1 MNGLLRRAN
10 HAWRSLS
17 IPAFW
22 SMMAVSTTAF
32 LLLSINRV
40 IPSILSV
47 IQIVPISWAALSY
60 SPRRAYAGAWLI
72 ASAGMIWLAAGG
84 DPDFVLGLQDA
95 ILLDLVG
102 LSLVEVLYR
111 LARSRAEATARVAA
125 SERFFKAVME
135 RGSDMMWVI
144 DADTTLRYASPAALA
159 LSAGG
164 TSPLGRSGIE
174 FILPEDRSSSL
185 DRLAESLR
193 RPDEVVGE
201 FSFRVLNGMRQVTTL
216 SVTIRN
222 MLADP
227 AVYGIV
233 VNGRDITEVIHAEE
247 ALRSSERN
255 YRQLYL
261 AAAEQARKLAALD
274 HIRSAV
280 AGAESAQALAG
291 VAARAVS
298 AALSQIPTAVILTD
312 RTGRA
317 HYDAANDSPEIRASL
332 DAPGGFVE
340 TARQRGAFA
349 FDADGY
355 GRVAVPLRDGE
366 NVVGMLVAVG
376 TPVIQVTQAE
386 ADLAAAL
393 GERIDLALTR
403 LRLYQAIAAER
414 DLAVSIMEAMNQP
427 ISVGPPGGKFQYTN
441 PAYQRIVGYSR
452 EALLNMTIADIVL
465 PENVEAIIARRTEAA
480 SGAERQAY
488 ETRIRSA
495 DGALIPVLVSYTVQ
509 PQAPPPGGVV
519 AVLTDLTEI
528 KRREEAL
535 QEANRALEAARDEAI
550 SASRLKSEFL
560 ATLSHEIRTPMN
572 GILGMAEL
580 LLDTPLSRTQ
590 RDYAG
595 VIFQSGEALMEII
608 NGILDFSRLEAGRT
622 QLALSAVPIRATLE
636 QVVELMSATARTKH
650 ILLRCAV
657 EPDCPEVIQ
666 ADAGRLRQELL
677 NLVGNAVKFTEAGK
691 VDVRAFRAAPG
702 RVRVEITDTG
712 IGISPQFRDRL
723 FMPFSQGDSS
733 LARRHG
739 GTGLG
744 LAISKSLIELMG
756 GEIGALANSAG
767 GATFWFEL
775 AG

>member
-1 MNGLLRRAN
+1 MEALLRRVN

-17 IPAFW
+17 IPALW
-22 SMMAVSTTAF
+22 AVMVISTTVF
-32 LLLSINRV
+32 LLLSINRI

-60 SPRRAYAGAWLI
+60 PPRRAYAGAWLI

-84 DPDFVLGLQDA
+84 DPDFALGLQDA

-111 LARSRAEATARVAA
+111 VARSRAEATAQVVA
-125 SERFFKAVME
+125 SERFYKAVLE
-135 RGSDMMWVI
+135 RATDMVWVL
-144 DADTTLRYASPAALA
+144 DAEAVLRYASPAALA

-174 FILPEDRSSSL
+174 FILPEDRAASL

-201 FSFRVLNGMRQVTTL
+201 FTFRILNGMRRVTTL
-216 SVTIRN
+216 AVSMRN

-227 AVYGIV
+227 AVQGIV
-233 VNGRDITEVIHAEE
+233 VNGRDITDVIQAEA

-255 YRQLYL
+255 FRQLYL

-274 HIRSAV
+274 QVRSAV
-280 AGAESAQALAG
+280 ANVDSAAALAC
-291 VAARAVS
+291 AAAQAVS
-298 AALSQIPTAVILTD
+298 AALSQSPTAVILAD
-312 RTGRA
+312 RTGPA
-317 HYDAANDSPEIRASL
+317 QCEVANDNPELRACL
-332 DAPGGFVE
+332 DMRDGVVE
-340 TARQRGAFA
+340 TARQRGVFA
-349 FDADGY
+349 FNTGGY
-355 GRVAVPLRDGE
+355 GQVAVPLRDGE
-366 NVVGMLVAVG
+366 NVVGVLLAIG
-376 TPVIQVTQAE
+376 TPVVQITQAE

-403 LRLYQAIAAER
+403 LRLYQAIAVER
-414 DLAVSIMEAMNQP
+414 DLVVSIMEAMNQP
-427 ISVGPPGGKFQYTN
+427 VSVGPPGGKFQYTN
-441 PAYQRIVGYSR
+441 PAYQRIVGHSR

-465 PENVEAIIARRTEAA
+465 PDDMEAIIARRAEAA
-480 SGAERQAY
+480 SGAEGQAY
-488 ETRIRSA
+488 ETRIRNV
-495 DGALIPVLVSYTVQ
+495 DGTIIPVLVNYTFQ

-535 QEANRALEAARDEAI
+535 HEANRALETARDEAI

-590 RDYAG
+590 REYAG
-595 VIFQSGEALMEII
+595 VIFHSGEALMEII
-608 NGILDFSRLEAGRT
+608 NGILDFSRLEAGRM
-622 QLALSAVPIRATLE
+622 QLELTSVPIRATLE
-636 QVVELMSATARTKH
+636 QVVELMSATARTKN
-650 ILLRCAV
+650 ISIRCAID
-657 EPDCPEVIQ
+657 PDCPKVIQ
-666 ADAGRLRQELL
+666 TDAGRLRQVLL
-677 NLVGNAVKFTEAGK
+677 NLVGNAVKFTDAGK
-691 VDVRAFRAAPG
+691 VEVRAFRAAPG
-702 RVRVEITDTG
+702 RVRFEIIDTG

-733 LARRHG
+733 SARRHG

-756 GEIGALANSAG
+756 GEIGVVSD
-767 GATFWFEL
+767 GATGARFWFEL